1 MTSEQIV
8 SRRQPGDSAPAA
20 PTGRIRAA
28 GIVLGVGLG
37 GIFDGIVHPS
47 APPVAPHVDQRRLS
61 AHRVR
66 DDVSATAQA
75 LWDVAFLLWGAAMIA
90 VGWLLSRRPARRA

>member
-8 SRRQPGDSAPAA
+8 SRRQPGDSAPVA

-37 GIFDGIVHPS
+37 AFDSIVHPS

-61 AHRVR
+61 AHHVR
-66 DDVSATAQA
+66 GDVSATAQA